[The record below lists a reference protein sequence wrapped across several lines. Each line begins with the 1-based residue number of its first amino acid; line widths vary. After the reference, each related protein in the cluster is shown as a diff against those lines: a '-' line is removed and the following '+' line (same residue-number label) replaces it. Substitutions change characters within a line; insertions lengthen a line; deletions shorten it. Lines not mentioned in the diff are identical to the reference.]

1 MRNSARMQGDR
12 SRFDPAARS
21 EITAHVKQYL
31 IRFDIIVDPR
41 NFHCFRMGIEQA
53 WRERANNVTAN
64 LKRLMDGRWL
74 MDGAGNWLE
83 VLGVERER
91 VNVAIPPNNIERM
104 MRHRYARPAR
114 SILHQDL
121 DIFFLVDR
129 IQFRRSV
136 KIALRIRRPHFDLT
150 FAVQIA
156 FRNSDRASRF

>member
-1 MRNSARMQGDR
+1 
-12 SRFDPAARS
+12 
-21 EITAHVKQYL
+21 
-31 IRFDIIVDPR
+31 
-41 NFHCFRMGIEQA
+41 
-53 WRERANNVTAN
+53 
-64 LKRLMDGRWL
+64 